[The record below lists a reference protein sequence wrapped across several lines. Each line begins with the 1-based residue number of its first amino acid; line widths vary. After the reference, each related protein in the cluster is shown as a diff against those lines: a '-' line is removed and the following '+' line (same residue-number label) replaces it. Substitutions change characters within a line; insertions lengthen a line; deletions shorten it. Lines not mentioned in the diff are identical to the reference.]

1 MLPQNWVYFREVLNN
16 KLTAS
21 NLNNEFTSEY
31 KDQRWIN
38 RVWNTIEKIIK
49 DSMNE
54 TIPTKEVVKSDKSNR
69 PKLMT
74 DTTKANK
81 LLMRIS
87 VVTRKNQLYKITSN
101 KKNLFIEKIK
111 KVIEKYKIDKINI
124 SRLTKDLYDNNH
136 ESISEHLKKIKH
148 ILTAKMVIEN
158 KLFVLKQI
166 EDSVNRRIEFMENDK
181 KRMLNSILEREI
193 KSINIERLLIKK
205 NDTIQLILDEKE
217 VLEETNKH
225 FKGITDTKL
234 VEDEELIDFW
244 REEYTPRNDIEEH
257 IYNDLTKNIEK
268 EEWLDTI
275 KSLSKGK
282 AGGPSKITYDIIK
295 ELSGNVQEIM
305 RKFYNE
311 CIKTELMPN
320 KWSKAVIYPIPK
332 PGEWNLDLNK
342 TRPITLLECPRK
354 LLIKILTNRL
364 SKILVLHDYI
374 LGENNFAALPG
385 KSTIEPIH
393 IINNVLEKAR
403 EQNKELWILLQDMS
417 KAYDLVNRERLW
429 DAMKRIKLPK
439 KFINIIKNSLIN
451 RKIE

>member
-1 MLPQNWVYFREVLNN
+1 M
-16 KLTAS
+16 
-21 NLNNEFTSEY
+21 
-31 KDQRWIN
+31 
-38 RVWNTIEKIIK
+38 
-49 DSMNE
+49 
-54 TIPTKEVVKSDKSNR
+54 
-69 PKLMT
+69 
-74 DTTKANK
+74 
-81 LLMRIS
+81 
-87 VVTRKNQLYKITSN
+87 
-101 KKNLFIEKIK
+101 
-111 KVIEKYKIDKINI
+111 IEKYKIDKINI

-158 KLFVLKQI
+158 KLLVLKQI
-166 EDSVNRRIEFMENDK
+166 KDSVNRRIEFMENDK

-342 TRPITLLECPRK
+342 IRPITLLECPRK
-354 LLIKILTNRL
+354 LLMKILTNRL

-393 IINNVLEKAR
+393 IINNVLEEAR

-439 KFINIIKNSLIN
+439 KFINIIKSSLIN
-451 RKIE
+451 RKN